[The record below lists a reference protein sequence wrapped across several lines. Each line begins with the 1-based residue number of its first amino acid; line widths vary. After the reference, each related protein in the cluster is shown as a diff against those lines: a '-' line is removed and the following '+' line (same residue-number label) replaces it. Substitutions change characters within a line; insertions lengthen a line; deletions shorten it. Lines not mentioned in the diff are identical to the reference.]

1 MTKPK
6 REPFWGPN
14 FWPFVIQSAAAV
26 VIYLIVSPFFADDG
40 WLAMQMCEHIHLC
53 SNEAQIALQREPVLQ
68 PMLDDLWS
76 RLGL

>member
-1 MTKPK
+1 MSKQK

-14 FWPFVIQSAAAV
+14 FWPFVIQSAGAV

-40 WLAMQMCEHIHLC
+40 WLVMQICEHIHLC
-53 SNEAQIALQREPVLQ
+53 TNEARIALQREPVLEQ
-68 PMLDDLWS
+68 ALDALLS